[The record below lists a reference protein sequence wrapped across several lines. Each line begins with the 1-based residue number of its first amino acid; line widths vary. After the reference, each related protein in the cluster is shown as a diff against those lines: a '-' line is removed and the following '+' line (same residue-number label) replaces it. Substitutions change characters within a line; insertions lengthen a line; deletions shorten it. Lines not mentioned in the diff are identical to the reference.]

1 MKTVVKAAEQRCIEL
16 GQKKRS
22 KKFTFE
28 LFKQYMNEHR
38 DEWEN
43 TLWPYKEAE
52 YIATCLTEEKERY
65 VMYKEHSDAEA
76 KVALH
81 IYYFAMKVKFGSD
94 KKPTYQVVPVIKI
107 GNWDYYIDGVQYYY
121 PTLDAFGDGSVH
133 LFSCKVRKTY
143 DIRKFDYD
151 KSYERFCLLKL
162 LEEIKRINPDT
173 KYTDKNIFIE

>member
-1 MKTVVKAAEQRCIEL
+1 MNTIIKSAEQRCLEL

-28 LFKQYMNEHR
+28 LFKQYMHEHR

-43 TLWPYKEAE
+43 TLWSYKEAV
-52 YIATCLTEEKERY
+52 YIADCLTEERARY

-76 KVALH
+76 EVALH
-81 IYYFAMKVKFGSD
+81 IYYFAMKVKRGSD
-94 KKPTYQVVPVIKI
+94 KKPTYQVVPVIRI
-107 GNWDYYIDGVQYYY
+107 GNWDYYFEGVYYYY

-133 LFSCKVRKTY
+133 MFSYKIKKTSNV
-143 DIRKFDYD
+143 RKFDYD
-151 KSYERFCLLKL
+151 KPYERFCLIKL

-173 KYTDKNIFIE
+173 KYTDKNIFIQ